1 MHRYVD
7 DACVDI
13 SFVGLANE
21 TCDSA
26 RNLHAA
32 GRNPRQHYAFELR
45 VSLDDLVRNPA

>member
-7 DACVDI
+7 DAGLDI
-13 SFVGLANE
+13 SFVALANE
-21 TCDSA
+21 LRDSA

-32 GRNPRQHYAFELR
+32 GRNPREHYTFKVS